1 VVLVFDVDDVLIDLH
16 AAEPPA
22 EAALAAALVEPLGA
36 DDAARVGERFH
47 ATVSALRADLVRA
60 PGEKLR
66 DPRLLERM
74 RHWQRGAI
82 AAGHELKVW
91 SRETWVAMALEDLG
105 RPVTRKLVRA
115 ATDAYWDE
123 LAKASRL
130 YEDARRVLERLKAR
144 QVPFHLATN
153 SDGFLELDESWGTFF
168 YDPADARA
176 RKLGRMRPLW
186 GVGIEHVQVTVG
198 DPIGK
203 PHPAFYAQ
211 VLTDFGARLG
221 RTIAPTE
228 LTVVGDSL
236 THDLD
241 PFLRLGATRAVLI
254 VRGRTPPP
262 STDARVQIVTA
273 LTDAPTVF

>member
-60 PGEKLR
+60 P
-66 DPRLLERM
+66 
-74 RHWQRGAI
+74 GAI

-254 VRGRTPPP
+254 VRGRTPLP